1 VGFVPQS
8 AVTPPGNP
16 ETDNATLPVKP
27 YSSITSTYDEPEPPC
42 PTVRLPPDDNTNVGA
57 ITFSVIEVEAVNAP
71 DVPVIV
77 TVLCPTGVV
86 LLAVKVTVVVF
97 VVGFVKN
104 VAVTPAGRFVAA
116 SVTLPEKPFSGYT
129 ST

>member
-1 VGFVPQS
+1 M
-8 AVTPPGNP
+8 
-16 ETDNATLPVKP
+16 
-27 YSSITSTYDEPEPPC
+27 
-42 PTVRLPPDDNTNVGA
+42 
-57 ITFSVIEVEAVNAP
+57 IEVEAVNAP
-71 DVPVIV
+71 DIPVIV
-77 TVLCPTGVV
+77 TVLCPAGVV
-86 LLAVKVTVVVF
+86 LLAVKVTEDVF